1 MNSLLIKPDFNTKN
15 RKQNMETRTYTTDA
29 NFNNELYTI
38 EWSDIENTEADYDNY
53 LNNLKNVFRQGTKI
67 IYS

>member
-1 MNSLLIKPDFNTKN
+1 MNSVLIKPDFNTKN
-15 RKQNMETRTYTTDA
+15 RIQNMETRTYTPDA

-53 LNNLKNVFRQGTKI
+53 LNNLKIVFRQGTKI
-67 IYS
+67 ISS